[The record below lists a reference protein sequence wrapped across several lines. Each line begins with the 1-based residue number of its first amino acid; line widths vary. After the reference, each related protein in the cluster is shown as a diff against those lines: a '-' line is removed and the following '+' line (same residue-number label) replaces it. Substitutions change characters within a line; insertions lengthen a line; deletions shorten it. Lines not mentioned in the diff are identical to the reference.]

1 MNQRVEGER
10 KTEIKP
16 NGSNDNPKPNL
27 LDGSEAAAAFSS
39 ENKTRTASKTENESE
54 HAAEGAYETAVKP
67 SRFEPATGRDVAAIL
82 DPCPIT
88 IIGAAGGNAAAACEG
103 AAAANKDAGEEGG
116 TADET
121 GESSTTPE
129 SAPIGLA
136 TVIWAMPVSHQ
147 PAMTAFALRAKS
159 HTMGLIQETGFFS
172 LSTLPADEEGVRIAE
187 FCGYSTGHR
196 TEKAAEIACEL
207 IQPVEAPLALP
218 VPEHALSWEICA
230 VESIREA
237 GDHLLVVGRVLQ
249 AASHASRDEKSRLA
263 PAETLLCIQHGAYAP
278 VGKTISCN

>member
-16 NGSNDNPKPNL
+16 NTSNDDSKSNPLNEP
-27 LDGSEAAAAFSS
+27 EVAAMFSS
-39 ENKTRTASKTENESE
+39 ENKARTMPKAESE
-54 HAAEGAYETAVKP
+54 STAERTCEVAVKP
-67 SRFEPATGRDVAAIL
+67 SRFEPAAGRDIAAIL
-82 DPCPIT
+82 DPCPIA
-88 IIGAAGGNAAAACEG
+88 IIGAAGENTAAVE
-103 AAAANKDAGEEGG
+103 N
-116 TADET
+116 
-121 GESSTTPE
+121 S
-129 SAPIGLA
+129 PIGLA

-159 HTMGLIQETGFFS
+159 HTMGLIRETSFFS

-187 FCGYSTGHR
+187 FCGYNTGHR

-207 IQPVEAPLALP
+207 VQPTEAPLALP
-218 VPEHALSWEICA
+218 VPRHALSWEICA

-249 AASHASRDEKSRLA
+249 AASRASRDEKDRLA

-278 VGKTISCN
+278 AGETISCG

>member
-27 LDGSEAAAAFSS
+27 LDGSEAAAAFNS

-88 IIGAAGGNAAAACEG
+88 IIGAAGGSVVAASESAAT
-103 AAAANKDAGEEGG
+103 ANEDAGEGSS
-116 TADET
+116 TSAP
-121 GESSTTPE
+121 ESS
-129 SAPIGLA
+129 AIGLA